1 MSTGRETNALHYGSL
16 DDDERRRMRVNCFSA
31 LAVVVLLLIGG
42 WVENGL
48 VNAMRDSHDCYRP
61 GRSSCGSIY
70 MPVAAFRRA
79 LLIRQ
84 A

>member
-1 MSTGRETNALHYGSL
+1 MPADRETNALHYGSIE
-16 DDDERRRMRVNCFSA
+16 DGERYRMRANWFSA

-42 WVENGL
+42 WLENGL

-70 MPVAAFRRA
+70 MPVSPRSGGHFS
-79 LLIRQ
+79 
-84 A
+84 